1 MRELQGRLV
10 GGGCSGTCSLVKKI
24 CFVFNC
30 LIALSVVF
38 QINVAYAQR
47 ASLSGWVR
55 DSLERT
61 PLESARV
68 VLRSQA
74 DSSQEQG
81 RLTDAQGRFEFQRL
95 RAGRYWLRVSSIGYR
110 PYVLSITLPEGPI
123 TPLTID
129 LEPEN
134 LQIKGVEI
142 TAKTPPVSQQGDT
155 VQFNADAFKTQPDAT
170 AEDLL
175 RKMPGVS
182 VEQGQVKTQGE
193 RVQRVLVDGQPF
205 FGDNPASALKN
216 LPAGTVD
223 KIQVFDQQSDQAR
236 FTGFDDGNTVKTINI
251 VLKPTYRQG
260 TFGRIQAGAGTDD
273 RYQAVAAWNRFNG
286 PSRLSLLG
294 QLNNI
299 NQQNFATE
307 DLSGAFGSATVGEGP
322 GRGRRWGQTGISANV
337 GDFLLNEQGGI
348 SQTAAG
354 GFNLTDSLG
363 RYLHFTTGYLYSRS
377 DNVQEQDRRRTTF
390 TGGEVGQL
398 LDENSR
404 ADRLNTNHR
413 FHFRGELTPDSANQF
428 LFTPKLT
435 LQDVDNRQR
444 LTSSTQTPAGL
455 LLNESN
461 QQSRDQRLAWDFSTE
476 LLWMH
481 KFKRKGRTLS
491 TKLDVR
497 ASDRQAESELLAQNR
512 FLRDS
517 TARLDTLDQR
527 GTGNQ
532 PAWRTDLEIAFTEPV
547 GKHWQLDVRWIPSM
561 RWEEARQTVNR
572 FDPETGSWSQLDSS
586 LSNTFSSRF
595 HEQRVRV
602 GWRLQSPKLMA
613 FMRFDVQQVWL
624 DAEQRFPAAPAFQRT
639 FFAVT
644 PGGFLRYAPNRRTN
658 LRAWL
663 RGSATPPRSS
673 QLQALLDNSNPLQLS
688 IGNPDLGQDYEAR
701 TGLRFNT
708 TTDQYH
714 SWSANANFRYTYR
727 YVGTETWVADAGP
740 LQVIG
745 LQLERGQ
752 QLRRPVNLDGFL
764 TADADVGWSR
774 PLETLKMNLN
784 LTLAV
789 GFTRTPSRINEQINW
804 SEVGRSTVGAA
815 LSSNAGPDL
824 DYGLSWRGTFNTVQ
838 NSTRPELNDNFYTH
852 TLEGRLTYTVWKGL
866 YVQGVLTQVQF
877 SGLATGIQPDIWL
890 LNGAVGYRFL
900 RNRAADVNV
909 SVFDAFNQ
917 NTSVARSVTETWVD
931 DTQTLVLR
939 QYFLLNF
946 TYRLLPRPM
955 RKPAGEAPAQRQRE
969 GQ

>member
-1 MRELQGRLV
+1 MSCRQP
-10 GGGCSGTCSLVKKI
+10 SGSKSTCSFFYKNNLFLI
-24 CFVFNC
+24 SFILFYFVFQPNE
-30 LIALSVVF
+30 LW
-38 QINVAYAQR
+38 AQR
-47 ASLSGWVR
+47 ASLSGRVR

-61 PLESARV
+61 PLEGARV
-68 VLRSQA
+68 LLLPQA
-74 DSSQEQG
+74 DSSQFQG
-81 RLTDAQGRFEFQRL
+81 RLTDAQGRFDFQRL
-95 RAGRYWLRVSSIGYR
+95 RAGRYLLRVSYVGYR
-110 PYVLSITLPEGPI
+110 VFELKINLPDGPI
-123 TPLTID
+123 SPLTLD
-129 LEPEN
+129 LQPED
-134 LQIKGVEI
+134 LQIKGIEI
-142 TAKTPPVSQQGDT
+142 TAQTPPVSQQGDT

-205 FGDNPASALKN
+205 FGDNPAAALKN

-260 TFGRIQAGAGTDD
+260 TFGRMQAGAGTDD
-273 RYQAVAAWNRFNG
+273 RYQSSASWNRFKG
-286 PSRLSLLG
+286 PTRLSLLG

-307 DLSGAFGSATVGEGP
+307 DLSGAFGSATMGEGP
-322 GRGRRWGQTGISANV
+322 GRGRRWGQTGISASA

-363 RYLHFTTGYLYSRS
+363 KSLHFTTGYLFSRS
-377 DNVQEQDRRRTTF
+377 DNEQEQTRRRTTF

-398 LDENSR
+398 LDERSQ

-413 FHFRGELTPDSANQF
+413 FYFRGELTPDSANQF
-428 LFTPKLT
+428 LFTPRLT
-435 LQDVDNRQR
+435 VQDFDNRQR
-444 LTSSTQTPAGL
+444 LNSSTRTPAGL
-455 LLNESN
+455 LLNQSD
-461 QQSRDQRLAWDFSTE
+461 QQSRDQRLAWDFSSE

-481 KFKRKGRTLS
+481 KLKRKGRTLS
-491 TKLDVR
+491 TKIDVR
-497 ASDRQAESELLAQNR
+497 ASDRQAQTELVAQNR

-517 TARLDTLDQR
+517 TSRLDTLDQR
-527 GTGNQ
+527 GKAGQ
-532 PAWRTDLEIAFTEPV
+532 PALRTDLEIAFTEPL
-547 GKHWQLDVRWIPSM
+547 GKNGQLDLRWIPSM
-561 RWEEARQTVNR
+561 RWEEVRQRVNR
-572 FDPETGSWSQLDSS
+572 FDVETGGWSRLDSS
-586 LSNTFSSRF
+586 LSNTLGSRF
-595 HEQRVRV
+595 HEQRVRI
-602 GWRLQSPKLMA
+602 GWRRLSPKLIA
-613 FMRFDVQQVWL
+613 FTRIDVQQVWL
-624 DAEQRFPAAPAFQRT
+624 EAEQRFPAAPAFQRT

-644 PGGFLRYAPNRRTN
+644 PGAFMRYAPNRRAN
-658 LRAWL
+658 LRAWM
-663 RGSATPPRSS
+663 RGLATPPRTS

-688 IGNPDLGQDYEAR
+688 IGNPGLGQDYEAR
-701 TGLRFNT
+701 TGFRFNT
-708 TTDQYH
+708 TTENYH
-714 SWSANANFRYTYR
+714 SWSVNANFRYTHQYI
-727 YVGTETWVADAGP
+727 GTETWVADAGA
-740 LQVIG
+740 LEVMG
-745 LQLERGQ
+745 LRLERGQ
-752 QLRRPVNLDGFL
+752 QLRRPANLNGFL

-774 PLETLKMNLN
+774 PLESLKLNLN
-784 LTLAV
+784 LTLAL
-789 GFTRTPSRINEQINW
+789 GLSRTPSRINERINW
-804 SEVGRSTVGAA
+804 SEVGRSTLGLT
-815 LSSNAGPDL
+815 LSSNSGPDL
-824 DYGLSWRGTFNTVQ
+824 DYGLSWRGTYNTVQ
-838 NSTRPELNDNFYTH
+838 NSTRPELNDDFYTH

-890 LNGAVGYRFL
+890 LNGALGYRFL
-900 RNRAADVNV
+900 PNRAADINL

-946 TYRLLPRPM
+946 TYRLLPKAL
-955 RKPAGEAPAQRQRE
+955 RKPPEDGAPARRG